1 MRQKYI
7 DLFLINDMKISWQFA
22 TFTAVGLFSAAVD
35 LGALFTFLQLGVTP
49 YFALTG
55 AFICG
60 LGINLWLH
68 ARFTF
73 ESTLQAENS
82 IRFMFVVVMNYVLT
96 LSVVFVFERLGLGYL
111 FGKIAAL
118 PLVSLH
124 GFLWIKHWVFKI

>member
-1 MRQKYI
+1 
-7 DLFLINDMKISWQFA
+7 MKLSWQFI
-22 TFTAVGLFSAAVD
+22 TFTAVGFFSAAVD

-68 ARFTF
+68 ARLTF
-73 ESTLQAENS
+73 ESTLRVENS
-82 IRFMFVVVMNYVLT
+82 IRFLFIVVMNYVLT
-96 LSVVFVFERLGLGYL
+96 LSVVFVLERLGQGY
-111 FGKIAAL
+111 FFCKIAAL

-124 GFLWIKHWVFKI
+124 GFLWSKHWVFKI

>member
-1 MRQKYI
+1 
-7 DLFLINDMKISWQFA
+7 MKISWQFA
-22 TFTAVGLFSAAVD
+22 TFTAVGLFSAVAD
-35 LGALFTFLQLGVTP
+35 LSALFTFIQLGVTP
-49 YFALTG
+49 FVALTS

-68 ARFTF
+68 AHFTF
-73 ESTLQAENS
+73 DSSLRAENA
-82 IRFMFVVVMNYVLT
+82 IRFLFVVVMNYVLT

-124 GFLWIKHWVFKI
+124 GFLWSKYWVFKI

>member
-1 MRQKYI
+1 
-7 DLFLINDMKISWQFA
+7 MKLSWQFA
-22 TFTAVGLFSAAVD
+22 TFTAVGFFSAAVD
-35 LGALFTFLQLGVTP
+35 IGALFMFLQLGVSP
-49 YFALTG
+49 YVALTG

-68 ARFTF
+68 ARLTF
-73 ESTLQAENS
+73 ESTLMIENS
-82 IRFMFVVVMNYVLT
+82 IRFLLVVVMNYVLT

-124 GFLWIKHWVFKI
+124 GFLWSKHWVFKI

>member
-1 MRQKYI
+1 
-7 DLFLINDMKISWQFA
+7 MKLSWQFI
-22 TFTAVGLFSAAVD
+22 TFTSVGFFSAAVD

-55 AFICG
+55 AFIFG

-68 ARFTF
+68 ARLTF
-73 ESTLQAENS
+73 ESTLRVENS
-82 IRFMFVVVMNYVLT
+82 IRFLFIVVMNYVLT
-96 LSVVFVFERLGLGYL
+96 LSVVFVLERLGQGYF

-124 GFLWIKHWVFKI
+124 RFLWSKHWVFKI